1 MAADPEQGTAAPPAP
16 PHIVLIMTD
25 QHRADLSARSGFPV
39 DTTPFL
45 DELARQGA
53 DFQRGYTSSPLC
65 VPARVSLLT
74 GRYPSAHGVTQNSTP
89 GSARYDRDLLDV
101 LGEAGY
107 HRIFAGK
114 PHMHRG
120 PDDFDAYRGPYWH
133 TGGPQHTPG
142 HEAFDRWLD
151 ELDHGVAHEPT
162 PFPLEDSLP
171 YRIVSDAIDAVT
183 EAAGGPTDPPAAGA
197 GAADAAD
204 QPTFLWVSFPEP
216 HNPYQV
222 PEPYFSMW
230 DTDEIPDR
238 LHGPDVAAAKGG
250 HWAWL
255 RELTEAKRPGYDD
268 ERARYRANYCGQL
281 RLLDDQVRRL
291 MEHVWATLG
300 DDVLVVMVSDHG
312 DYVAEYGLQ
321 RKGAGMPEVLMRI
334 PFFLSGGP
342 VAARTRPELV
352 SIVDL
357 LPTLADL
364 VGAPVPDGV
373 TGRSLAPLLL
383 DGGRTSREFDDVYA
397 ERGFGGLTYGAHDRP
412 PLHFPYAGRTF
423 DELNTVTQ
431 SGRSRMLRRGDLKL
445 VVHSDGSGELYDLA
459 ADPTEVHDL
468 FDDPDHA
475 ADRAD
480 LLWRLTQWMLRAQDE
495 LPTGAYTARR
505 APHNWMFD
513 AGDADDGTAR
523 THQR

>member
-1 MAADPEQGTAAPPAP
+1 MNAPAAA

-25 QHRADLSARSGFPV
+25 QHRADLSARAGFPL

-45 DELARQGA
+45 DHLAEQGT
-53 DFQRGYTSSPLC
+53 DFQCGYTSSPLC
-65 VPARVSLLT
+65 VPARESLLT
-74 GRYPSAHGVTQNSTP
+74 GRFPSAHRVTQNSTAEAA
-89 GSARYDRDLLDV
+89 SYDRDLLDV

-107 HRIFAGK
+107 RRVFAGK

-120 PDDFDAYRGPYWH
+120 PDDFDAYRGPYFH
-133 TGGPQHTPG
+133 TDGPERNPQ

-162 PFPLEDSLP
+162 PFPLEASLP
-171 YRIVSDAIDAVT
+171 YRIVSDAMDEIS
-183 EAAGGPTDPPAAGA
+183 GTDPSV
-197 GAADAAD
+197 
-204 QPTFLWVSFPEP
+204 PTFLWVSFPEP

-222 PEPYFSMW
+222 PEPYFSMFPA
-230 DTDEIPDR
+230 EQIPER
-238 LHGPDVAAAKGG
+238 LHGPDVARAKGG

-255 RELTEAKRPGYDD
+255 QELTEEKRPGYDD

-291 MEHVWATLG
+291 MEHVWTTLG
-300 DDVLVVMVSDHG
+300 DDVLVIMVSDHG

-334 PFFLSGGP
+334 PFFFSGGP
-342 VAARTRPELV
+342 VAARTRAELV
-352 SIVDL
+352 SIVDI
-357 LPTLADL
+357 LPTVAEL
-364 VGAPVPDGV
+364 VGSAVPDGA

-383 DGGRTSREFDDVYA
+383 DPGRTSPEFDDLYA
-397 ERGFGGLTYGAHDRP
+397 ERGFGGLTYRADERP
-412 PLHFPYAGRTF
+412 PLHFPYEGRTF

-445 VVHSDGSGELYDLA
+445 IVHSDGSGELYDLA
-459 ADPTEVHDL
+459 ADPAEVHDL
-468 FDDPDHA
+468 FHDPAHA

-495 LPTGAYTARR
+495 LPAGAYTAKR
-505 APHNWMFD
+505 APHNWAFD
-513 AGDADDGTAR
+513 PDGATA
-523 THQR
+523 

>member
-1 MAADPEQGTAAPPAP
+1 MNAPPAA

-25 QHRADLSARSGFPV
+25 QHRADLSARTGFPL

-45 DELARQGA
+45 DHLAERGT

-65 VPARVSLLT
+65 VPARESLLT
-74 GRYPSAHGVTQNSTP
+74 GRFPSAHRVTQNSTAAAA
-89 GSARYDRDLLDV
+89 SYDRDLLDV

-107 HRIFAGK
+107 RRVFAGK

-120 PDDFDAYRGPYWH
+120 PDDFDAYRGPYFH
-133 TGGPQHTPG
+133 TDGPERNPQ

-162 PFPLEDSLP
+162 PFPLEASLP
-171 YRIVSDAIDAVT
+171 YRIVSDAVDEILGA
-183 EAAGGPTDPPAAGA
+183 DPSV
-197 GAADAAD
+197 
-204 QPTFLWVSFPEP
+204 PTFLWVSFPEP

-222 PEPYFSMW
+222 PEPYFSMFPA
-230 DTDEIPDR
+230 EQIPER
-238 LHGPDVAAAKGG
+238 LHGPDVARAKGG

-255 RELTEAKRPGYDD
+255 QELIEEKRPGYDD

-281 RLLDDQVRRL
+281 RLLDDQVKRL

-300 DDVLVVMVSDHG
+300 DDVLVIMVSDHG

-334 PFFLSGGP
+334 PFFVSGGP
-342 VAARTRPELV
+342 VAARTRGELV
-352 SIVDL
+352 SIVDI
-357 LPTLADL
+357 LPTVAEL
-364 VGAPVPDGV
+364 VGSAVPDGV

-383 DGGRTSREFDDVYA
+383 DPGRTSPEFDDLYA
-397 ERGFGGLTYGAHDRP
+397 ERGFGGLTYRADERP
-412 PLHFPYAGRTF
+412 PLHFPYEGRTF

-431 SGRSRMLRRGDLKL
+431 SGRSRMLRHGDLKL
-445 VVHSDGSGELYDLA
+445 IVHSDGSGELYDLA
-459 ADPTEVHDL
+459 ADPAEVHDL
-468 FDDPDHA
+468 FHDPAHA

-495 LPTGAYTARR
+495 LPAGAYTAKR
-505 APHNWMFD
+505 APHNWAFD
-513 AGDADDGTAR
+513 PDGATA
-523 THQR
+523 

>member
-1 MAADPEQGTAAPPAP
+1 MEAPANA

-25 QHRADLSARSGFPV
+25 QHRADLSARSGFPL

-45 DELARQGA
+45 DELAARGT

-74 GRYPSAHGVTQNSTP
+74 GRFPSAHGVTQNSTP
-89 GSARYDRDLLDV
+89 GAARFDRDLLDV

-151 ELDHGVAHEPT
+151 ELDHGVAPEPT

-171 YRIVSDAIDAVT
+171 YRIVSDAVEAVT
-183 EAAGGPTDPPAAGA
+183 EAARRSAAHGP
-197 GAADAAD
+197 DAAA

-230 DTDEIPDR
+230 DTRDIPER
-238 LHGPDVAAAKGG
+238 LHGPDVATAKGG

-255 RELTEAKRPGYDD
+255 RDLVETKRPGYDD

-321 RKGAGMPEVLMRI
+321 RKGAGLPEVLMRI

-357 LPTLADL
+357 LPTLAEL
-364 VGAPVPDGV
+364 VGAPIPDGV

-383 DGGRTSREFDDVYA
+383 DGERTSPEFDDVYA
-397 ERGFGGLTYGAHDRP
+397 ERGFGGLTYGAHERP
-412 PLHFPYAGRTF
+412 PLHFPYEGRTF

-431 SGRSRMLRRGDLKL
+431 SGRSRMLRHGDLKL
-445 VVHSDGSGELYDLA
+445 IVHSDGTGELYDLA

-468 FDDPDHA
+468 FDDPAHA
-475 ADRAD
+475 AARAD
-480 LLWRLTQWMLRAQDE
+480 LLWRMTQWMLRAQDE
-495 LPTGAYTARR
+495 LPTGAYTAKR
-505 APHNWMFD
+505 APHNWVFD
-513 AGDADDGTAR
+513 AVAGDAEQGAPA
-523 THQR
+523 